1 MQNLSTLLINNEFIN
16 ELDKVS
22 NYNEFITLINKY
34 EKQLIS
40 NEVNSGKENSYDVVA
55 VTTCPTGI
63 AHTFMVKTNYIKK
76 LKIWEFQLKLKL
88 KEQKVLKIN

>member
-55 VTTCPTGI
+55 V
-63 AHTFMVKTNYIKK
+63 M
-76 LKIWEFQLKLKL
+76 
-88 KEQKVLKIN
+88 

>member
-1 MQNLSTLLINNEFIN
+1 MLNIFLVLFYQKQTVEHHTKIMQNLSTLLINNEFIN

-55 VTTCPTGI
+55 V
-63 AHTFMVKTNYIKK
+63 M
-76 LKIWEFQLKLKL
+76 L
-88 KEQKVLKIN
+88 VLPV

>member
-55 VTTCPTGI
+55 VT
-63 AHTFMVKTNYIKK
+63 K
-76 LKIWEFQLKLKL
+76 L
-88 KEQKVLKIN
+88 VLPV

>member
-55 VTTCPTGI
+55 V
-63 AHTFMVKTNYIKK
+63 M
-76 LKIWEFQLKLKL
+76 L
-88 KEQKVLKIN
+88 VLPV